1 LARESDL
8 ETALLNL
15 LDNAQRFS
23 PDGKAVSLVVSGP
36 GDDGMLRLRVT
47 DLGPGILAE
56 HAPRVFDR
64 FFTTDAERDGTGL
77 GLAIVKSV
85 ASAHG
90 GQVSFESQPGRTC
103 FELRLPTGFHPPKRL
118 AGAPR

>member
-23 PDGKAVSLVVSGP
+23 PDGQAVSLVVSGP
-36 GDDGMLRLRVT
+36 GEDGMVVLRVT

-56 HAPRVFDR
+56 HVPRVFDR

-77 GLAIVKSV
+77 GLAIVKSARRSGFV
-85 ASAHG
+85 RERAR
-90 GQVSFESQPGRTC
+90 PNL
-103 FELRLPTGFHPPKRL
+103 LRA
-118 AGAPR
+118 AGAERLSPRK